1 MNTPTIS
8 YIKFHITMVS
18 SELIT
23 CPWIGQDEA
32 ILTWLKKYQCIIYH
46 EHGKEK
52 AKPHYQGLIGT
63 TKDAYQFTK
72 NLNDSFKYTFK
83 TTGKLTGLKSFSKE
97 WKSDDHLENF
107 KMYMTKEN
115 SLVYNTLFNE
125 KELSEYKEKYL
136 KKKIEIKEKKTNP
149 QKTSKDYI
157 TYIKAKF
164 SRKTALNETI
174 IDFKPKHDIPKLV
187 DYATDFI
194 YGERTA
200 RNGSEYVV
208 RSYVNLAMYHL
219 TGESQE
225 LLKSSHREKVI
236 ELLSF

>member
-1 MNTPTIS
+1 
-8 YIKFHITMVS
+8 
-18 SELIT
+18 
-23 CPWIGQDEA
+23 
-32 ILTWLKKYQCIIYH
+32 
-46 EHGKEK
+46 
-52 AKPHYQGLIGT
+52 
-63 TKDAYQFTK
+63 
-72 NLNDSFKYTFK
+72 
-83 TTGKLTGLKSFSKE
+83 
-97 WKSDDHLENF
+97 
-107 KMYMTKEN
+107 MTKEN